1 MRALTPDVRGRWR
14 KAPPKSPGV
23 ERCAGADH
31 IDRTSRPAPREVL
44 GEDIERT
51 RRHQTDAWKSTHLD
65 MPGDLLADSEIGL
78 CQVEAGLTRSGMST
92 ERHNEDVFWFDGSQ
106 GPPANLA
113 RLEHG
118 QRMTEI
124 ESFALGVTLGSVI
137 NRQAGD

>member
-65 MPGDLLADSEIGL
+65 MPATSSQIARLACVRSRR
-78 CQVEAGLTRSGMST
+78 TRSGMST